1 MPEQVSP
8 RPSRR
13 RIPGRLSAVVAT
25 VFALIGVLLIVL
37 ASCSSTTG
45 APQPSASVAGTIDA
59 DRTVAS
65 TSQAATPDTA
75 SQPAGSESSSAPAS
89 SLAPTGSTT
98 RSSRATS
105 AAKASPTAKAS
116 SARPSAVATPKKTP
130 IAVPSFTAAAKGL
143 VLQASPPVSIRIP
156 AIKVTSS
163 ILNLGLNP
171 DGTIQVPPLDEP
183 ESKAGWYKDSPA
195 PGSVG
200 PSIILGH
207 IDSKKYGPAVFY
219 LLGTLKPGD
228 VVEVTRQ
235 DHSVAVFKID
245 GVRSYPKD
253 KFPTNVVYGNLDHA
267 GLRLITCGGTF
278 DPQQG
283 SYESNII
290 AFASLVSAK

>member
-1 MPEQVSP
+1 MPEQVPP
-8 RPSRR
+8 RPGRR
-13 RIPGRLSAVVAT
+13 RMSGRLSAVVAA
-25 VFALIGVLLIVL
+25 VLALVGVLLIVL

-45 APQPSASVAGTIDA
+45 APQPSASAAGTIDA
-59 DRTVAS
+59 DRTAAS
-65 TSQAATPDTA
+65 TSPAQSRA
-75 SQPAGSESSSAPAS
+75 AGSEPAASDPSSAVAS
-89 SLAPTGSTT
+89 PTAPTT
-98 RSSRATS
+98 RTKQSSRATT
-105 AAKASPTAKAS
+105 AAKPTAKVTS
-116 SARPSAVATPKKTP
+116 TRPKAAAPPKKTTP
-130 IAVPSFTAAAKGL
+130 VVVPSFTAAAKGL
-143 VLQASPPVSIRIP
+143 VLQASPPVSITIP
-156 AIKVTSS
+156 ALKVTSS
-163 ILNLGLNP
+163 MLDLGLNP
-171 DGTIQVPPLDEP
+171 DGTVEVPPLDEP

-207 IDSKKYGPAVFY
+207 IDSKKYGPGVFY

-278 DPQQG
+278 DPQRG

-290 AFASLVSAK
+290 AFASLVSSR